1 MTIADSLTLLNSTKT
16 AIREAIED
24 KGVTVGSIPFA
35 DYPDKIAEISGG
47 GGGSVPL
54 EWSQAY
60 YDAMFAAGPGS
71 WSRPEW
77 RTLPSMTSTD
87 QAFYGLHA
95 VYPEDGNFC
104 ALTASGAYT
113 VDWGDGTTTNHT
125 SGSQV
130 NYIFDYNSTALVGTD
145 SPVTFTASTS
155 TVNRTAHGF
164 ANGKTVTFWNIA
176 STTGIVNGQVYYVI
190 NATANTFQVLTTL
203 GGSAIT
209 LTNDGTASLTRYKQA
224 IVTVTPQAG
233 QTLTALSLDVK
244 HSQTGTQ
251 LYSAGWLD
259 ILVGSPNFSTT
270 GLVIG
275 QSSSTETVRKNSIE
289 RVRIVN
295 LGSTNT
301 LESRFRNLREL
312 VVVEL
317 PSTQSVTNMSSM
329 FLSCSSLQTVP
340 LFNTQSVTNMT
351 NMFASCYSLQTV
363 PLFNTQSV
371 TNMNSMFNGCVSLQ
385 TVPLFNTQSVTSIGG
400 MFASCYSLQTVPL
413 FNTQS
418 VTSMTN
424 MFASCSSLQTV
435 PLFNTQSVT
444 NMSSMFNGCS
454 SLQTVPLFN
463 TQSVT
468 SMSGMFASCSSLQTV
483 PLFNTQ
489 SVTSMTSM
497 FASCSSLQTV
507 PLFNTQSVTNM
518 TNMFASCYSLQNVPA
533 LVTTAVTSSSTFG
546 TMFQSCNSL
555 ARIEA
560 KDFRFTFSVSN
571 CKLSA
576 AALNEIY
583 TNLPTVTG
591 QTITVTGNY
600 GTTDDGPSIATA
612 KGWTVT
618 G

>member
-16 AIREAIED
+16 AIKAAIED

-35 DYPDKIAEISGG
+35 GYPDKIAEISG

-60 YDAMFAAGPGS
+60 YDAVFAAGPGS

-104 ALTASGAYT
+104 ALTASGDYT

-125 SGSQV
+125 SGSQADKL
-130 NYIFDYNSTALVGTD
+130 FDYNSAALVGTD

-164 ANGKTVTFWNIA
+164 ANGKAVTFWNIA
-176 STTGIVNGQVYYVI
+176 GTTGVVNGQVYYVI
-190 NATANTFQVLTTL
+190 NRTADTFQVSLTP
-203 GGSAIT
+203 GGDPVT
-209 LTNDGTASLTRYKQA
+209 LTGDGTAALTRYRQA

-233 QTLTALSLDVK
+233 QNLTALSLNVK

-275 QSSSTETVRKNSIE
+275 QSGTTETVRKNLIE
-289 RVRIVN
+289 RVRVVN
-295 LGSTNT
+295 LGGQTALNN
-301 LESRFRNLREL
+301 RFQNLRKL

-317 PSTQSVTNMSSM
+317 PDTQAVTDMSSM
-329 FLSCSSLQTVP
+329 FSSCASLQTVP
-340 LFNTQSVTNMT
+340 LFNTQAVT
-351 NMFASCYSLQTV
+351 
-363 PLFNTQSV
+363 
-371 TNMNSMFNGCVSLQ
+371 
-385 TVPLFNTQSVTSIGG
+385 I
-400 MFASCYSLQTVPL
+400 
-413 FNTQS
+413 
-418 VTSMTN
+418 
-424 MFASCSSLQTV
+424 
-435 PLFNTQSVT
+435 
-444 NMSSMFNGCS
+444 MSSMFANCS
-454 SLQTVPLFN
+454 
-463 TQSVT
+463 
-468 SMSGMFASCSSLQTV
+468 
-483 PLFNTQ
+483 
-489 SVTSMTSM
+489 
-497 FASCSSLQTV
+497 
-507 PLFNTQSVTNM
+507 
-518 TNMFASCYSLQNVPA
+518 SLQNVPA
-533 LVTTAVTSSSTFG
+533 LVTTAVTSSTNFNGMFG
-546 TMFQSCNSL
+546 GCNSL

-560 KDFRFTFSVSN
+560 KDFRFTFSVAN

-600 GTTDDGPSIATA
+600 GTTGDDPTIATA

>member
-47 GGGSVPL
+47 GGSAPL
-54 EWSQAY
+54 EWSQEY
-60 YDAMFAAGPGS
+60 YDAVFAAGPGS

-104 ALTASGAYT
+104 ALVAEGAYT
-113 VDWGDGTTTNHT
+113 VDWGDGVVENFSSGVQANHEY
-125 SGSQV
+125 V
-130 NYIFDYNSTALVGTD
+130 YANIALNGTD

-176 STTGIVNGQVYYVI
+176 GTTGIVNGQVYYVI
-190 NATANTFQVLTTL
+190 NRTADTFQVSLTPN
-203 GGSAIT
+203 GAAIT
-209 LTNDGTASLTRYKQA
+209 LTGDGTASLTRYRQA
-224 IVTVTPQAG
+224 IVTVTPQSG
-233 QTLTALSLDVK
+233 QNLIALSLNVK

-275 QSSSTETVRKNSIE
+275 QNSSTETVRKNSIE
-289 RVRIVN
+289 RVRVVN
-295 LGSTNT
+295 LGLTNT
-301 LESRFRNLREL
+301 LEQRFRNLREL
-312 VVVEL
+312 AVVEL
-317 PSTQSVTNMSSM
+317 PST
-329 FLSCSSLQTVP
+329 SLV
-340 LFNTQSVTNMT
+340 
-351 NMFASCYSLQTV
+351 A
-363 PLFNTQSV
+363 
-371 TNMNSMFNGCVSLQ
+371 NMNG
-385 TVPLFNTQSVTSIGG
+385 
-400 MFASCYSLQTVPL
+400 
-413 FNTQS
+413 
-418 VTSMTN
+418 
-424 MFASCSSLQTV
+424 
-435 PLFNTQSVT
+435 
-444 NMSSMFNGCS
+444 MFNGCS

-463 TQSVT
+463 TQAVT
-468 SMSGMFASCSSLQTV
+468 NMGSMFQSCSSLQTV

-489 SVTSMTSM
+489 AVTNMGSM
-497 FASCSSLQTV
+497 FSGCSSLQTV
-507 PLFNTQSVTNM
+507 PLFNTQAVTNM
-518 TNMFASCYSLQNVPA
+518 SNMFSGCSSLQTVPLFNTQAVTNMNYMFSGCLSLQNVPA
-533 LVTTAVTSSSTFG
+533 LITTAVTSSTNFG
-546 TMFQSCNSL
+546 SMFSSCSSL

-560 KDFRFTFSVSN
+560 KDFRFTFSVAS

-600 GTTDDGPSIATA
+600 GTTGDDPTIATA

>member
-1 MTIADSLTLLNSTKT
+1 MTIADSLALLHSTKT
-16 AIREAIED
+16 AIKAAIED
-24 KGVTVGSIPFA
+24 KGVIVGAAPFA
-35 DYPDKIAEISGG
+35 DYPAKIAEISGG
-47 GGGSVPL
+47 GGGGGGSTPL

-60 YDAMFAAGPGS
+60 YDAVYAAGPGS

-77 RTLPSMTSTD
+77 RTLPSMTGTE
-87 QAFYGLHA
+87 QKFIGLHA

-104 ALTASGAYT
+104 ALTAAGDYT

-125 SGSQV
+125 SGSQA
-130 NYIFDYNSTALVGTD
+130 NYIFDYNSAALVGTD

-164 ANGKTVTFWNIA
+164 ANGKTVTFWNI
-176 STTGIVNGQVYYVI
+176 SGTTGVVNGQVYYVI
-190 NATANTFQVLTTL
+190 NRTADTFQVSLTP
-203 GGSAIT
+203 GGAAVT
-209 LTNDGTASLTRYKQA
+209 LTGDGTAALTRYRQA
-224 IVTVTPQAG
+224 IVTVTPQSG
-233 QTLTALSLDVK
+233 QNLTAISLNVK

-275 QSSSTETVRKNSIE
+275 QESTVETVRKNSIE
-289 RVRIVN
+289 RVRVVN
-295 LGSTNT
+295 LGLTDTLTN
-301 LESRFRNLREL
+301 RFQNLREL

-317 PSTQSVTNMSSM
+317 P
-329 FLSCSSLQTVP
+329 
-340 LFNTQSVTNMT
+340 
-351 NMFASCYSLQTV
+351 
-363 PLFNTQSV
+363 
-371 TNMNSMFNGCVSLQ
+371 
-385 TVPLFNTQSVTSIGG
+385 
-400 MFASCYSLQTVPL
+400 
-413 FNTQS
+413 
-418 VTSMTN
+418 
-424 MFASCSSLQTV
+424 
-435 PLFNTQSVT
+435 NTQSVT
-444 NMSSMFNGCS
+444 NMSTMFRGCS

-463 TQSVT
+463 TQSVNDMN
-468 SMSGMFASCSSLQTV
+468 SMFNSCTSLQTV

-489 SVTSMTSM
+489 
-497 FASCSSLQTV
+497 A
-507 PLFNTQSVTNM
+507 VTNM
-518 TNMFASCYSLQNVPA
+518 SAMFQNCTSLQNVPS
-533 LVTTAVTSSSTFG
+533 LVTTAVTSSTNF
-546 TMFQSCNSL
+546 TNMFNGCNSL

-560 KDFRFTFSVSN
+560 KDFRFTFSAAN

-600 GTTDDGPSIATA
+600 GTTDDGPTIATA